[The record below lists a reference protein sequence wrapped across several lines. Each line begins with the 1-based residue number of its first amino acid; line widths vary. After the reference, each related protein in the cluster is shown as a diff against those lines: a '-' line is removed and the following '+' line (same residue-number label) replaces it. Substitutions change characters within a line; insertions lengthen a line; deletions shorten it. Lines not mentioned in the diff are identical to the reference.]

1 MGIRSYIR
9 DMLSIYVSYKVLEA
23 YFSGKNIENLTAFF
37 AVLLGGIT
45 LWFLLE
51 KIGILPKS

>member
-23 YFSGKNIENLTAFF
+23 YFTGKSIDNLTAFF
-37 AVLLGGIT
+37 TVFLVGIT

-51 KIGILPKS
+51 KIGIIPKS